1 MTSTIIRYSEAFK
14 FKVVSEIESGKFST
28 HTEAREAYGIN
39 GMATIR
45 AWLKKYGK
53 THLLTRIIKVETEN
67 DRDQIKE
74 LKQEISQL
82 KKAIADSKVQE
93 VIHKAAFEVVCEEYG
108 LGLPAEVKKKL
119 DVQ

>member
-14 FKVVSEIESGKFST
+14 FMVVSEIESGKFRT

-53 THLLTRIIKVETEN
+53 THLLTRVIKVETEN
-67 DRDQIKE
+67 DRDHIKE
-74 LKQEISQL
+74 LKKEILQL
-82 KKAIADSKVQE
+82 KKAVVDSKVQE

-108 LGLPAEVKKKL
+108 LGSPDEVKKKL